1 MKKRFLFLC
10 LLLIALS
17 ACNRQPTDTQIA
29 TLNPTALNQ
38 TAVYLA
44 TADFIL
50 TQSAMP
56 TATLAPDSTLTPIT
70 TIDRTR
76 PPAQSSTPEITCN
89 QAAAGNPIDITI
101 PDGTEMTLNENFSKT
116 WRLKNVGSCTWT
128 RQYAVIFFSGNSLRA
143 LHTHYLLQEVEP
155 GDVIDITVDMIAPD
169 TPGFYQSN
177 WMLKDGEGEFFGIGP
192 NGDAPFWVQIE
203 VVPMATETPQPTIMV
218 TGTPQVYLEGTVVLG
233 LGDQLDLDASI
244 INPQDN
250 TQSDILYQTG
260 DLAPILFS
268 PLNGTQL
275 AVFNTGV
282 SEYSD
287 CLNANMSEEILSF
300 NAQSLEA
307 SICFQSSEGRIGRF
321 GIDQT
326 SGDQITI
333 SFLIWTGP

>member
-17 ACNRQPTDTQIA
+17 ACNRQPTDTEIA
-29 TLNPTALNQ
+29 PLNPTALNQ

-56 TATLAPDSTLTPIT
+56 TATLAPDSTSTPIT
-70 TIDRTR
+70 TMDRTR
-76 PPAQSSTPEITCN
+76 PAVQSSTPEINCN

>member
-38 TAVYLA
+38 TAVYLT

-56 TATLAPDSTLTPIT
+56 TATLAPDSTSTPIPT
-70 TIDRTR
+70 MDRTR
-76 PPAQSSTPEITCN
+76 PPAQSSTSVITCN
-89 QAAAGNPIDITI
+89 KAAAGNPIDITI
-101 PDGTEMTLNENFSKT
+101 PDGSEMTLNENFSKT

-128 RQYAVIFFSGNSLRA
+128 RQYAVIFFSGNSLGA

-155 GDVIDITVDMIAPD
+155 GDIIDITVDMIAPD

-177 WMLKDGEGEFFGIGP
+177 WMLKDGEEEFFGIGP

-218 TGTPQVYLEGTVVLG
+218 TGTPKAYLKGTVVLG

-250 TQSDILYQTG
+250 TQSDILYQMG

-268 PLNGTQL
+268 PLNGTQW

-282 SEYSD
+282 PEYSD

-300 NAQSLEA
+300 NAQSLED